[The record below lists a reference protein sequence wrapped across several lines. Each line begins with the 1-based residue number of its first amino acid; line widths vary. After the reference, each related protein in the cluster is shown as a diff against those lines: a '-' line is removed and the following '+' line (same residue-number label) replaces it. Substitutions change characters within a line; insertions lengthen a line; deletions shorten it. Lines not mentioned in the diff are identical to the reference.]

1 MGEVKDESWLKHGI
15 CRTLGWDAFVAEGI
29 VKAISDA
36 GLLNTVLRLDAF
48 QQDHMCS
55 AASVSRPA
63 ASVEQLHISLRHAQH
78 VENCRCSVHRTCV

>member
-15 CRTLGWDAFVAEGI
+15 CRALGWDAVVAEGI

-36 GLLNTVLRLDAF
+36 GLLNIVLRLNAL
-48 QQDHMCS
+48 QQDDMCS

-63 ASVEQLHISLRHAQH
+63 ASVEQMRISLRHAQRE
-78 VENCRCSVHRTCV
+78 ENCGVHRTCV